1 MLNRSSSELFLSS
14 SSVSSAHCHS
24 PMRAVTE
31 TSWSA
36 KGVVVATPFRP
47 QPATSRASS
56 CPGRPHRAHA
66 VAAECGRATCRAC
79 VRVSRAAT
87 APGRAFRQRAPPRET
102 PVAARSPR
110 AAAASSGRP
119 PCMSSSSPA
128 PTAACARADRR
139 ARARARVACRSQRA
153 ATPPAPPRQ
162 ARRARRATRSRAPRA
177 PRCAAAQA
185 DARPDACRA
194 GPSRPAAAR
203 WQAARG

>member
-119 PCMSSSSPA
+119 PCMSSSSPKA
-128 PTAACARADRR
+128 TA
-139 ARARARVACRSQRA
+139 
-153 ATPPAPPRQ
+153 
-162 ARRARRATRSRAPRA
+162 ARRAQKGAGRGDGRAGGGGGVASRRRACGTRHACGGTQRLRK
-177 PRCAAAQA
+177 AQ
-185 DARPDACRA
+185 RV
-194 GPSRPAAAR
+194 SAAR
-203 WQAARG
+203 RH